1 MLQFVNKVGSRVA
14 AAEAGGLG
22 VGGAAFALAVVLVAC
37 PAPAAAFVAA
47 VVLGVGGAAFVLVA
61 CPVPVVFV
69 ACPAPAAAFVAAV
82 VLAGAA
88 AALHMFLPRCLPV
101 VGWCKH
107 GKWYEAAYAEEAVV
121 VLTYKACQQRSVP
134 MK

>member
-1 MLQFVNKVGSRVA
+1 MNKVGSRVA

-22 VGGAAFALAVVLVAC
+22 VGGAAFALAVVL
-37 PAPAAAFVAA
+37 
-47 VVLGVGGAAFVLVA
+47 
-61 CPVPVVFV
+61 V